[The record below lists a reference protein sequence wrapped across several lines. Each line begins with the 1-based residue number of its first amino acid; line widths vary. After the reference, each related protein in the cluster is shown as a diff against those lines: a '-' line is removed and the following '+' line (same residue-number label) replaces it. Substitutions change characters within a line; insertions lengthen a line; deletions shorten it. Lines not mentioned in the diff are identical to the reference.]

1 MALRKLSFIV
11 SAKDSNKRLD
21 QFLSETIPQVLS
33 EPLSKAK
40 IRKLIIAGAVYLNR
54 NRVRIASK
62 ILLTNAQI
70 EVYLDLAKLKASD
83 ETSKDRSIVLSEKH
97 ILFEDE
103 FLIAID
109 KPAGLPTQPTIDE
122 ARNNLFQSVKNFLSE
137 RDKKI
142 DPYLGIHQRLD
153 RDTSGVILFTKDQK
167 ANLGLAQSFSTHKIT
182 KVYQAIV
189 SAPIK
194 PLNTRTWTIK
204 NFLGRVRSNKGKQAK
219 YCAVEN
225 SGESA
230 ETEFILLESLKT
242 ALLIEARPK
251 TGRTHQI
258 RVHLSEQGMPIFADS
273 LYDGKSSKF
282 ANRMMLHAYSLSLQ
296 HPISKKEITIIS
308 PLPSDFKQCLNSLRN
323 LSQP

>member
-1 MALRKLSFIV
+1 MALRKLSFTV
-11 SAKDSNKRLD
+11 SAKDANKRLD
-21 QFLSETIPQVLS
+21 QFLAEAIPQVLS

-62 ILLTNAQI
+62 TLLTNAQI
-70 EVYLDLAKLKASD
+70 EVYLDLAKLKAGD
-83 ETSKDRSIVLSEKH
+83 ETSKDRQFVLSEKH

-122 ARNNLFQSVKNFLSE
+122 ARNNLFQSIKNFLSK

-153 RDTSGVILFTKDQK
+153 RDTSGVILFTKDPR
-167 ANLGLAQSFSTHKIT
+167 ANLGLAQAFSTHKIT
-182 KVYQAIV
+182 KIYQAIT
-189 SAPIK
+189 SLPSK
-194 PLNTRTWTIK
+194 PLNSTAWTIK
-204 NFLGRVRSNKGKQAK
+204 NFLGRVRTNKGKQAK
-219 YCAVEN
+219 YCAVE
-225 SGESA
+225 SGGESA
-230 ETEFILLESLKT
+230 ETEFILLEKLKT

-251 TGRTHQI
+251 SGRTHQI
-258 RVHLSEQGMPIFADS
+258 RVHLSEAGIPIFADS
-273 LYDGKSSKF
+273 LYEGKSSKF
-282 ANRMMLHAYSLSLQ
+282 ANRLMLHAYSLSLQ

-308 PLPSDFKQCLNSLRN
+308 PLPSDFKQCLDSLRN
-323 LSQP
+323 INQP